1 MDPVITPPAKLQ
13 ASLSR
18 RITEKSRIPK
28 EPGRNEPGAGAAEKR
43 PHTASYDGGAAP
55 SAIRAGRS
63 GNSFT
68 ESPPLAQVT
77 KFLRVLR
84 GTPQKPPRIHLSR
97 GGLLQEDN
105 PGHRASTA
113 GNWGW
118 ETLPHRPRPRPQVAH
133 QIPQPRAPRE
143 RGGRR
148 GGAARW
154 GRPSTSPPPLRAPEP
169 APAAQSQPGARAPPP
184 APAGRERPPDTHLG
198 RSGSWGP
205 SRATR
210 PRSRCGRQRAHAA
223 STAAGRTRRHCP
235 CCGESARG
243 LPRPHRAG
251 ALPAA
256 PFRLRRTILRSL
268 RARPGAADLSQLA
281 FAAQL
286 SNIHLWGFSLAA
298 PFHEPKK
305 KKKKK
310 SLLGGPRVSQE
321 SELGSGREKSS

>member
-1 MDPVITPPAKLQ
+1 MGDPASPSSAAAAGRPPDC
-13 ASLSR
+13 
-18 RITEKSRIPK
+18 P
-28 EPGRNEPGAGAAEKR
+28 
-43 PHTASYDGGAAP
+43 AP
-55 SAIRAGRS
+55 SA
-63 GNSFT
+63 
-68 ESPPLAQVT
+68 
-77 KFLRVLR
+77 
-84 GTPQKPPRIHLSR
+84 
-97 GGLLQEDN
+97 
-105 PGHRASTA
+105 PGER
-113 GNWGW
+113 
-118 ETLPHRPRPRPQVAH
+118 RP
-133 QIPQPRAPRE
+133 E
-143 RGGRR
+143 GRR
-148 GGAARW
+148 RALGSPLHF
-154 GRPSTSPPPLRAPEP
+154 PSPSP
-169 APAAQSQPGARAPPP
+169 SPGARTCRAEPAGCARPP

-223 STAAGRTRRHCP
+223 STVAGRTRRHCP

-298 PFHEPKK
+298 PFHEPEKK
-305 KKKKK
+305 NPFGGALESPRKA
-310 SLLGGPRVSQE
+310 SWGAVVRRVRDGPTGWHAVLRALGRVARSAARAESRAGWAARQLARRPQPAAMCWLLLLPVIDRPAHSRRVS
-321 SELGSGREKSS
+321 SEPK